1 MAEHLLQYNY
11 QWLQRFKNLM
21 GGKSTMK
28 KSLCLVLSAV
38 TILSVAACGS
48 AKTSG
53 KSSAVQSIIKQA
65 EGMSMEELG
74 KKAIEESNGKM
85 FYGVG
90 NSSRGKSA
98 LPLFIKY
105 LQSINP
111 EYKLDFEW
119 QQPKN
124 NKIFDQL
131 TADSLKSSGT
141 FAMTLIQDGNQIESK
156 MVRTG
161 ILDTFI
167 PKEWAEAR
175 SPNMPPD
182 ILVRPSTI
190 CAILGPNRFSMSSTV

>member
-1 MAEHLLQYNY
+1 
-11 QWLQRFKNLM
+11 
-21 GGKSTMK
+21 MK

-38 TILSVAACGS
+38 MILSVAACGG

-65 EGMSMEELG
+65 EGMSMEELA

-105 LQSINP
+105 LQSVNP

-124 NKIFDQL
+124 NKIFD
-131 TADSLKSSGT
+131 
-141 FAMTLIQDGNQIESK
+141 
-156 MVRTG
+156 
-161 ILDTFI
+161 
-167 PKEWAEAR
+167 
-175 SPNMPPD
+175 
-182 ILVRPSTI
+182 
-190 CAILGPNRFSMSSTV
+190 

>member
-1 MAEHLLQYNY
+1 
-11 QWLQRFKNLM
+11 
-21 GGKSTMK
+21 MK
-28 KSLCLVLSAV
+28 KSVCLVLSAV
-38 TILSVAACGS
+38 MMLSVTACGS

-65 EGMSMEELG
+65 EGMSMEELA

-156 MVRTG
+156 MVRT
-161 ILDTFI
+161 
-167 PKEWAEAR
+167 E
-175 SPNMPPD
+175 
-182 ILVRPSTI
+182 
-190 CAILGPNRFSMSSTV
+190 SSTPLFPRNGRKPTVSLPTRILPTCLCRR